1 MKIHKN
7 YTVHCMTT
15 SKTDD
20 PTVNLQSATPFTE
33 MISKIKCPRF
43 EALCEIL
50 LYWGNASTA

>member
-1 MKIHKN
+1 
-7 YTVHCMTT
+7 MTT

-20 PTVNLQSATPFTE
+20 PTGNLQSATPFTE